1 MEEEMTYAKS
11 GVDFDEEARTI
22 KALVSSVSNTLEF
35 RKNKPGAVN
44 SKIGH
49 FANLIEFGDKYLVM
63 STDGVGTKVL
73 VAQLIDKYDTVGID
87 MIAMCVND
95 VICLGAEPISLVD
108 YLAMKR
114 TDGEEARKISYE
126 LGKGLYEG
134 AKQANITIVG
144 GETAT
149 LKEVIAGI
157 DNKGF
162 DLAGA
167 VLGMV
172 NKDKVVLGDKIKA
185 GDKIIGL
192 ASSGIHTNGIS
203 LARKTLLN
211 NTEDISVYAPQILT
225 PTTIYVKP
233 VLEVLDKCFDD
244 ITGLANITGGGVLNI
259 ARLNENIG
267 FNLNKWVEIPQIFK
281 EVQKK
286 GNVSDREMFKT
297 FNMGV
302 GFVIIAKESEEII
315 SVLKRNGVE
324 ASVIGEVVEK
334 KKITLEEF
342 DVEFDCVY

>member
-1 MEEEMTYAKS
+1 MTYAKS

-22 KALVSSVSNTLEF
+22 KALVSSVSKTLEF

-114 TDGEEARKISYE
+114 TDGDEARKISYE

-172 NKDKVVLGDKIKA
+172 DKDKVVLGDKIKA

-233 VLEVLDKCFDD
+233 VLEVLDKCFDE

-259 ARLNENIG
+259 ARLNENVG

-281 EVQKK
+281 EIQKK

-302 GFVIIAKESEEII
+302 GFVIIAKESDEII
-315 SVLKRNGVE
+315 SVLKEYDIN

-334 KKITLEEF
+334 KKITLKEF